1 MGSWQ
6 RNPAL
11 EALGSPRFSLVL
23 QEPLPEQHVGKG
35 EGQTQYK
42 GLTTAPASPDPG
54 DRTGSPPRRE
64 LHFSRTRVLPKR
76 VAEASLLFVLSNHFT
91 NISKA
96 LCN

>member
-23 QEPLPEQHVGKG
+23 QEPLPEQHVSKG
-35 EGQTQYK
+35 EGQNRYK
-42 GLTTAPASPDPG
+42 GLTTAPGSPDPG
-54 DRTGSPPRRE
+54 DGMGSPPCRE
-64 LHFSRTRVLPKR
+64 SHFSRTRVLPKR
-76 VAEASLLFVLSNHFT
+76 AAEASLLFVLSNHFT